1 MSYLLYFLIAIAATT
16 AGSMTGMGGG
26 VIIKPLLDILGHY
39 DVETI
44 GILSSITVFSMSLV
58 SVGKQIYRKTKIP
71 YKIAIPLA
79 IGSVAGGLI
88 GQKLMDAAVSR
99 LTSGKMVTVVQNVIL
114 SLLIILVIVYMLK
127 KDHIPTLGLKGIVPS
142 VGIGL
147 FLGII
152 SSFLG
157 IGGGP
162 INVAAIILVFSLD
175 TKSATV
181 CSILTI
187 LFSQVSKL
195 LAVAAST
202 GFAKYDLSILPVM
215 VVGAIAGGFIGAGF
229 TMRLSEKTVER
240 CFNGVQIIVLAFAL
254 INIFA

>member
-1 MSYLLYFLIAIAATT
+1 MNYLIYFIIAIFATT

-58 SVGKQIYRKTKIP
+58 SIGKQVYQKTKIP
-71 YKIAIPLA
+71 YKIAVPLA
-79 IGSVAGGLI
+79 LGSVAGGLV
-88 GQKLMDAAVSR
+88 GQKLMDAAVSWLNTGR
-99 LTSGKMVTVVQNVIL
+99 MVTVVQNVIL
-114 SLLIILVIVYMLK
+114 GLLIILVMVYMLK
-127 KDHIPTLGLKGIVPS
+127 KDHIQSLGLKGIIPS
-142 VGIGL
+142 IGVGL

-187 LFSQVSKL
+187 LFAQVSKL
-195 LAVAAST
+195 LTVAVST
-202 GFAKYDLSILPVM
+202 GFAKYDLTILPVM
-215 VVGAIAGGFIGAGF
+215 VIGAIAGGFIGAGF
-229 TMRLSEKTVER
+229 NVRLSEKTVER
-240 CFNGVQIIVLAFAL
+240 CFNGVQVIVLAFAL
-254 INIFA
+254 INIFK